1 MEAILGER
9 IESSTLSQAFLEN
22 VMKKI
27 QVGNKMYL
35 IDNTKGTS
43 ILLETIPFK
52 RKKWKKGKDGW
63 RAN

>member
-1 MEAILGER
+1 MG
-9 IESSTLSQAFLEN
+9 N
-22 VMKKI
+22 VTKV

-43 ILLETIPFK
+43 VLLETIPFK

-63 RAN
+63 RRE